1 MNEDSTPNES
11 APSMPALWGWRTW
24 ASMAIGLS
32 VLVILAWRVDF
43 AEVWR
48 EIRDADLRYAL
59 LGGFAHYLT
68 YFVRGRRWKK
78 CLRHISFKVT
88 SLKFGLVVFFY
99 NWVDNIVPA
108 KLGDLYAAHMARINF
123 GIKRSQ
129 ALGSIVFLRMIDAW
143 VVLLLAAVSSW
154 ALFHAD
160 LPKFVGWSLI
170 GGVAMALAA
179 TAVMVVFVFLKKK
192 TPAWV
197 PERFHRMIRDF
208 REGMQP
214 SRRYFLEIAFLTVCI
229 WTLETLWIYCLTLAF
244 GLTLGPVTV
253 LFLTTLSLLA
263 SIFPF
268 TPSGA
273 GAVEV
278 TIFVC
283 LRLVNVPVAIATSLT
298 VLNRVIDYWLHIVLG
313 LLTFAV
319 RKKLGLHTWREVPV
333 TKADL
338 AEEGESR

>member
-1 MNEDSTPNES
+1 
-11 APSMPALWGWRTW
+11 MPALFGWRTW
-24 ASMAIGLS
+24 ASMGIGLT

-43 AEVWR
+43 DEVWR
-48 EIRDADLRYAL
+48 EIREADLRYAL
-59 LGGFAHYLT
+59 LGGCAHYLT

-108 KLGDLYAAHMARINF
+108 KLGDIYAAHMARINF

-154 ALFHAD
+154 AVFRSE
-160 LPKFVGWSLI
+160 LPTFVGWSLI

-179 TAVMVVFVFLKKK
+179 TLVMVVFVFLKKK
-192 TPAWV
+192 PPAWV
-197 PERFHRMIRDF
+197 PERFRRMIRDF

-214 SRRYFLEIAFLTVCI
+214 SRRYFLEIAFLTISI

-244 GLTLGPVTV
+244 GLQLGPVTV
-253 LFLTTLSLLA
+253 IFLTTLSLLA

-298 VLNRVIDYWLHIVLG
+298 VLNRLIDYWLHIVLG
-313 LLTFAV
+313 LMVFAI
-319 RKKLGLHTWREVPV
+319 RKKFGLHTWREVPV
-333 TKADL
+333 TKEDL
-338 AEEGESR
+338 AEE